1 MAYRITKNNLIAIT
15 NQVIVEKMPQ
25 NIQMTQWELGRISE
39 AIIEKITDE
48 LAKEL
53 VFKFGKQETY
63 NEQTR
68 VSDIEGMVNNG

>member
-15 NQVIVEKMPQ
+15 NQVIVEKMPH

-63 NEQTR
+63 DEQTR
-68 VSDIEGMVNNG
+68 ASDIEGMVNNV